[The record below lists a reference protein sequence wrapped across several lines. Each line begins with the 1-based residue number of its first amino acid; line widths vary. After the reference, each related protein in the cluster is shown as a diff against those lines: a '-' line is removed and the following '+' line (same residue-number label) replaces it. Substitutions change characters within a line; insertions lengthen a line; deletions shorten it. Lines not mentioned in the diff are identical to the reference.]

1 MYSTKNFFNF
11 KYNHN
16 AKKLDLIL
24 THKTFLF
31 LVEWHTKVKTLIHAT
46 NTSSHFPPIKMFLFS
61 FPFLIKKIFKLRY
74 TWQSPGERN
83 ATHSHIL
90 AGKIPRIQSLAGY
103 SSRVTKSWTRL
114 NNQSTWHTA
123 FYKSNDSI
131 LSSFKS
137 LGKPL
142 SRLSNSQ
149 QSNA

>member
-1 MYSTKNFFNF
+1 MFGKIILHSDMYSTKNFFNF

-46 NTSSHFPPIKMFLFS
+46 NTSSHFPPIKMLLFS

-103 SSRVTKSWTRL
+103 SSRVGYWTTKVL
-114 NNQSTWHTA
+114 GIQH
-123 FYKSNDSI
+123 FI
-131 LSSFKS
+131 S
-137 LGKPL
+137 LMIRFFQVFRETTLKVK
-142 SRLSNSQ
+142 
-149 QSNA
+149 

>member
-1 MYSTKNFFNF
+1 MFGKIILHSDMYSTKNFFNF

-74 TWQSPGERN
+74 TWKSPGERN

-103 SSRVTKSWTRL
+103 SSRVGYWTTKVL
-114 NNQSTWHTA
+114 GIQH
-123 FYKSNDSI
+123 FI
-131 LSSFKS
+131 S
-137 LGKPL
+137 LMIRFFQVFRETTLKVK
-142 SRLSNSQ
+142 
-149 QSNA
+149 